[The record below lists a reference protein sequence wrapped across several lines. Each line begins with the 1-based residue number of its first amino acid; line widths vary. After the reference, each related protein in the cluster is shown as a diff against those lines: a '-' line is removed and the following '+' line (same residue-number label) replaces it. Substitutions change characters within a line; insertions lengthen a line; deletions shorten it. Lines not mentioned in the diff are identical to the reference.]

1 MKKKLMVLII
11 VIAIFLIVMG
21 ILLSQTNDNLPQPT
35 PTPTLSPQ
43 ETEAPEQGMTQEEI
57 DGLVAEKKAQY
68 ASSLQETFK
77 DYLSQLYDSTYITDE
92 MGNITHEETT
102 ISILMSQLSSN
113 ESMEFDMSMF
123 HTDEIDCS
131 EENSY
136 GIVYFHSDGT
146 NTYEVSLNCLLKIED
161 KYYNLN

>member
-1 MKKKLMVLII
+1 
-11 VIAIFLIVMG
+11 MG

-146 NTYEVSLNCLLKIED
+146 KTYEVSLNCLLKIED